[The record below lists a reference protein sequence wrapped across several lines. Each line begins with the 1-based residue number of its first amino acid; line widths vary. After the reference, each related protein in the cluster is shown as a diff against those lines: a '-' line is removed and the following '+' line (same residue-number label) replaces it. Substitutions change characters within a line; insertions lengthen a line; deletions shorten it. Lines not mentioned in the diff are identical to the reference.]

1 MTPATCCNMLAV
13 CCTSLNACCTMLKG
27 CCRMQTVCCKVLEM
41 LYNGLIMRLFLLLTM
56 TGVGVM
62 LNEVE
67 TWFFVPHES
76 LNEDSCVLVWASPL
90 QETRPR
96 QQFLVGRGRPTKGE
110 TWLPFDYAQGDTRWA
125 ANFRSARV
133 SQRGLVRSCLGESL
147 TGDSP
152 KTTSEI
158 EFLCC

>member
-96 QQFLVGRGRPTKGE
+96 QQAKSNFCVVRVRAMSARQRGRTRAFLFGRVPYRR
-110 TWLPFDYAQGDTRWA
+110 LAQD
-125 ANFRSARV
+125 NKIFV
-133 SQRGLVRSCLGESL
+133 LLGHAL
-147 TGDSP
+147 
-152 KTTSEI
+152 
-158 EFLCC
+158 